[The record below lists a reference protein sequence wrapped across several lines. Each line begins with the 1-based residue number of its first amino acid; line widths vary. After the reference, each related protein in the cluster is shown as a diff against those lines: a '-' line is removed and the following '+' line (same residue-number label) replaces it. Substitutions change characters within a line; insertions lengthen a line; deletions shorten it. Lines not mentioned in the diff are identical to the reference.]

1 MEELSAEGKAALKGS
16 FANSGVVYMYSEN
29 YDHKNMDR
37 IHTTDKTTANTK
49 SWVQK
54 LITNEGTPETTN
66 NDTESW
72 NVNDFTFD
80 GQKIT
85 GLSESGKAKRKVNKA
100 LVLPDYNSEL
110 DKVAEIA
117 DTDSTTGLFATADEK
132 FDSVTLPMDL
142 EKVGKNAFRD
152 SGLKEVAFSP
162 VLKSIGDTAF
172 QGNAIKTV
180 VLPDTL
186 TSLGRG
192 AFATNPA
199 LEKIDLPNGLTEIP
213 DSAFG
218 LQ

>member
-1 MEELSAEGKAALKGS
+1 M
-16 FANSGVVYMYSEN
+16 
-29 YDHKNMDR
+29 
-37 IHTTDKTTANTK
+37 
-49 SWVQK
+49 
-54 LITNEGTPETTN
+54 
-66 NDTESW
+66 
-72 NVNDFTFD
+72 
-80 GQKIT
+80 
-85 GLSESGKAKRKVNKA
+85 
-100 LVLPDYNSEL
+100 LPDYNSEL

-199 LEKIDLPNGLTEIP
+199 LEK
-213 DSAFG
+213 
-218 LQ
+218 